1 MPYHNA
7 LHGIALDCDALD
19 AFERLTISR
28 YVVGIKPERLSTLT
42 MLNVLTTVSVLF
54 QIMFGDFV
62 NYDVKSAG

>member
-1 MPYHNA
+1 MHC
-7 LHGIALDCDALD
+7 IALDCDALD

-28 YVVGIKPERLSTLT
+28 YVVGIKPDRLSTLT